1 MERLAFVGLGAMGS
15 PMAKRLVGAGFEL
28 KVFDVLDERTHP
40 LVELGAASTASLREA
55 AEGTEALVLMVAN
68 AEQAEGVLFGEG
80 GAAEALPEGAAVVVM
95 STIGPEAVRELA
107 DALAERGLRTM
118 DAPVSGGVARAE
130 KGDLLIMAGGP
141 EDLFEELRPVL
152 GAMGSSIV
160 HCGVRAGDGQAVK
173 LVNQLLCGVH
183 IAAAAE
189 ALAYAEAL
197 GLDSRFVF
205 ETIRHGAANSF
216 MLEDRGERMLNEE
229 FVPPRVL
236 WTSSSRTWAWYARL
250 PRSGTSRLR
259 CPPQRWSCIWQVMR
273 RAWAPRTTPGSSAC
287 SGSGLPRA
295 SKGWKWTRCARWNS
309 QSHCRI
315 RQSRVWLRY
324 LIAGQ

>member
-28 KVFDVLDERTHP
+28 KVFDVLDERTRP
-40 LVELGAASTASLREA
+40 LVELGGASAASLGETAAGS
-55 AEGTEALVLMVAN
+55 EALVVMVAN
-68 AEQAEGVLFGEG
+68 AEQAEGVLFDEG

-95 STIGPEAVRELA
+95 STIGPEAVRELS
-107 DALAERGLRTM
+107 DALAGRGLRTL

-141 EDLFEELRPVL
+141 QDLYEELRPAL
-152 GAMGSSIV
+152 DAMGSSVV
-160 HCGVRAGDGQAVK
+160 HCGLNVGDGQAVK

-197 GLDSRFVF
+197 GLDPRFVF

-216 MLEDRGERMLNEE
+216 MLEDRGERMLEEE
-229 FVPPRVL
+229 FVPPKSALDIFVKDMGL
-236 WTSSSRTWAWYARL
+236 
-250 PRSGTSRLR
+250 
-259 CPPQRWSCIWQVMR
+259 VR
-273 RAWAPRTTPGSSAC
+273 RAAEERGFETPLSSAALELYLAGKEAGLGTEDD
-287 SGSGLPRA
+287 SGVI
-295 SKGWKWTRCARWNS
+295 
-309 QSHCRI
+309 RI
-315 RQSRVWLRY
+315 LRKRST
-324 LIAGQ
+324 LGE